1 MRINFSDLP
10 NQLHTQVGVEFDVV
24 PAGGHNMTGKVE
36 RKIQEVKCSIERS
49 YDKQKLSI
57 LQWETVAA
65 EIANAVNDMPLA
77 LGNTVS
83 DFEEMDLITPNR
95 LRLGRNNN
103 RSPVGPLFVTNDP
116 SKVFAENTMIFN
128 AWFETWLISHVPK
141 LMHQPKWFQT
151 EYHIKIGDIVLFLK
165 KEGLLNSTYQYG
177 MVSGVEESRDGKIRT
192 VTLKY
197 RNHNEGVNRET
208 RRAVR
213 QLIVIHK
220 VDELNIIQELGK
232 VATAVDIKKH
242 LMQ

>member
-1 MRINFSDLP
+1 
-10 NQLHTQVGVEFDVV
+10 
-24 PAGGHNMTGKVE
+24 MTGKVE

-151 EYHIKIGDIVLFLK
+151 EYHIKTTMRPIIFLY
-165 KEGLLNSTYQYG
+165 LLCC
-177 MVSGVEESRDGKIRT
+177 
-192 VTLKY
+192 KY
-197 RNHNEGVNRET
+197 T
-208 RRAVR
+208 
-213 QLIVIHK
+213 
-220 VDELNIIQELGK
+220 
-232 VATAVDIKKH
+232 
-242 LMQ
+242 